1 MDDTIPP
8 SITALARQLLSLK
21 DYAAVRRFRNGLDAD
36 TARAVIRHPL
46 ITPVDRGAIS
56 LLINFGE
63 GTRFGQGQGAIVDF
77 DGAISD
83 LGFTLDPT
91 ASGRDGEQR
100 PGDNQGG
107 AR

>member
-1 MDDTIPP
+1 MDDSIPP

-21 DYAAVRRFRNGLDAD
+21 DYAAVRRFRNGLDAE

-63 GTRFGQGQGAIVDF
+63 GSRFGQGQGAIVDF

-83 LGFTLDPT
+83 LGFTLDAPEC
-91 ASGRDGEQR
+91 SSDGEQR
-100 PGDNQGG
+100 AKRNQS
-107 AR
+107 

>member
-1 MDDTIPP
+1 MDDPIPP

-21 DYAAVRRFRNGLDAD
+21 DYAAVRRFRNGLDTE

-63 GTRFGQGQGAIVDF
+63 GTRFGQGPGAIVDF

-83 LGFTLDPT
+83 LGFTLDPLEQP
-91 ASGRDGEQR
+91 ADGKQ
-100 PGDNQGG
+100 
-107 AR
+107 